1 MITDDNFTD
10 EPQALAAW
18 SRMSYEEKNRE
29 LLERQVALLD
39 LFLSKHAIDR
49 AQYEKSLHDLKAKF
63 STL

>member
-29 LLERQVALLD
+29 LLERQGALLD

-49 AQYEKSLHDLKAKF
+49 VQYEKSLADLTAKMKP
-63 STL
+63 